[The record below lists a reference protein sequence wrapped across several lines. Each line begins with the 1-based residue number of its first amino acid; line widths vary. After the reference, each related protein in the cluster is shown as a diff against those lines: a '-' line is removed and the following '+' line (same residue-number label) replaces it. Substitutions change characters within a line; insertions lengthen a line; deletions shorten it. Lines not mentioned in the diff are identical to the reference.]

1 MSQFPFDRNDAPEEV
16 VRQLVSGLPEEAPSM
31 VWRSE
36 LNEKLRREADK
47 ALGQKRRM
55 LLFSPMLGFA
65 TVLLI
70 TAIWWQP
77 RISTSGSSATN
88 ASASLESALAAAYG
102 DQVDAT
108 TGSTLSAEEA
118 TEFAGRTSP
127 IGDAER
133 LDFDPHSF

>member
-1 MSQFPFDRNDAPEEV
+1 MSQSPFDRNDSPEDV
-16 VRQLVSGLPEEAPSM
+16 VRQLVSRLPEETPSM

-47 ALGQKRRM
+47 TRARKRRM

-77 RISTSGSSATN
+77 RMSATSSSAMN
-88 ASASLESALAAAYG
+88 ASVSLEFALAAAYG
-102 DQVDAT
+102 DQVDSS
-108 TGSTLSAEEA
+108 TGSTLTADEA
-118 TEFAGRTSP
+118 TEFAGRTLP
-127 IGDAER
+127 IAAAER

>member
-1 MSQFPFDRNDAPEEV
+1 
-16 VRQLVSGLPEEAPSM
+16 M

-47 ALGQKRRM
+47 ARGQKRRM
-55 LLFSPMLGFA
+55 LFFSPMLGFA

-127 IGDAER
+127 IVDAER
-133 LDFDPHSF
+133 LDVDPHSF